1 MIYLIDGSNLLG
13 RSKEERE
20 SVESKRALLRG
31 LSSFAHRKKA
41 KVVCFFDGPPPPA
54 FATRLGNISVV
65 FSAPRPADDLIK
77 ARVEQEKGAVR
88 VVTSDQAL
96 AARVRGRRVE
106 VIGSSQFAQEMAG
119 DEGPAKEQPDT
130 DDWDGYF
137 SDPKNRNI

>member
-41 KVVCFFDGPPPPA
+41 KVVCFFDGPPPSA
-54 FATRLGNISVV
+54 FATRLGSISVV

-77 ARVEQEKGAVR
+77 ARAEQETGPVC
-88 VVTSDQAL
+88 VVTSDQTL

-106 VIGSSQFAQEMAG
+106 VMATAQFAREMAG
-119 DEGPAKEQPDT
+119 DERGRGEQPDA
-130 DDWDGYF
+130 DDWDRYF